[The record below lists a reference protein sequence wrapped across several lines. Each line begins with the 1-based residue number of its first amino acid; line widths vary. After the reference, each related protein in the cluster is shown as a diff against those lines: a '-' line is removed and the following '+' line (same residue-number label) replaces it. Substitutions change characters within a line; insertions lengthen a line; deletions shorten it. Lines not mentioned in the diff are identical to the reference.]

1 MVGTLTVLGRTF
13 TAATDTL
20 LRRAGLNL
28 LYVAALLTA
37 SSAVPYVRTAWPVL
51 TAGKAGIP
59 GKED

>member
-1 MVGTLTVLGRTF
+1 MLGRTF